1 MFGYGHKT
9 FKCECSATIAG
20 HAQVLLSNSIVIL
33 GAIATVSQ
41 CSHSGNEAKIG
52 FTIFVEIG
60 RVDTRTLSVS
70 RLWVVRATRN
80 DVSACESFKNL
91 SSTIGRASCDDLPII
106 LHRNDPHAR

>member
-41 CSHSGNEAKIG
+41 CSHSGNEAK
-52 FTIFVEIG
+52 IG